1 MMDNED
7 LEDKL
12 MEKMKNME
20 TSLEGKIDDKLNKI
34 IEKLDGSSAKT
45 NNENK

>member
-34 IEKLDGSSAKT
+34 IEKLDG
-45 NNENK
+45 